1 MGKHPPLRHDFTPLE
16 IIIACKQG
24 SRMLILFGLARVTLR
39 YPRTEKNGWAVAL
52 AHVTEDGDNKMATN
66 LVNHA
71 PRLTSVDKTYS
82 DLPPAVAEAL
92 EHESLT
98 TTYPTGA
105 VLFAEGQSPRGV
117 FIVRRGKVKLS
128 ICGSD
133 GRTLILRMVEP
144 GLLLGVAAV
153 VTGCT
158 YEATAE
164 TQEPSEIS
172 FLRHSDLLRLM
183 RLHGELALWVTQQI
197 SADYASTC
205 REIRDLILSDSAS
218 EKLARLLVGWLD
230 QNTEARNPS
239 QMKLALTHEEI
250 GQMIGTSR
258 ETVSRL
264 FAGFKKQRLIQQ
276 NGSTLVIPNRVALE
290 SLITA

>member
-1 MGKHPPLRHDFTPLE
+1 
-16 IIIACKQG
+16 
-24 SRMLILFGLARVTLR
+24 
-39 YPRTEKNGWAVAL
+39 
-52 AHVTEDGDNKMATN
+52 MATHI
-66 LVNHA
+66 VNNARKLA
-71 PRLTSVDKTYS
+71 PADKTHC
-82 DLPPAVAEAL
+82 DLPPVVAEAL
-92 EHESLT
+92 EQEAVT
-98 TTYPTGA
+98 TTYPAGA
-105 VLFAEGQSPRGV
+105 VLFAEGQAPRGV
-117 FIVRRGKVKLS
+117 FVVRRGRVKLS

-133 GRTLILRMVEP
+133 GRTLILRMVETGCP
-144 GLLLGVAAV
+144 LGVASV
-153 VTGCT
+153 VSGRQ

-172 FLRHSDLLRLM
+172 FLRQCDLLRLM
-183 RLHGELALWVTQQI
+183 RVHGEFALWVTQHI
-197 SADYASTC
+197 SQDYASTC

-239 QMKLALTHEEI
+239 KMKLALTHEEI

-264 FAGFKKQRLIQQ
+264 FAGFKKQRLIFQS
-276 NGSTLVIPNRVALE
+276 GSTLEIPNRVALE

>member
-1 MGKHPPLRHDFTPLE
+1 
-16 IIIACKQG
+16 
-24 SRMLILFGLARVTLR
+24 
-39 YPRTEKNGWAVAL
+39 
-52 AHVTEDGDNKMATN
+52 MATHV
-66 LVNHA
+66 VNEA
-71 PRLTSVDKTYS
+71 QKLATADKTFC
-82 DLPPAVAEAL
+82 DLPTTVADAL
-92 EHESLT
+92 EQEALT

-105 VLFAEGQSPRGV
+105 VLFAEGQAPRGV
-117 FIVRRGKVKLS
+117 FIVRRGRVKLS

-133 GRTLILRMVEP
+133 GRTLILRIVDP
-144 GLLLGVAAV
+144 GCPLGVAAV
-153 VTGCT
+153 VSGRP

-172 FLRHSDLLRLM
+172 FLRHSDLLQLM
-183 RLHGELALWVTQQI
+183 RQHGEFALWVTQHI

-230 QNTEARNPS
+230 QNTKSKNPT

-250 GQMIGTSR
+250 GQMIGSSR

-264 FAGFKKQRLIQQ
+264 FAGFKKQHIIQQ
-276 NGSTLVIPNRVALE
+276 MGSTLVIPNRVALE

>member
-1 MGKHPPLRHDFTPLE
+1 MPTQMVDNPQR
-16 IIIACKQG
+16 
-24 SRMLILFGLARVTLR
+24 LA
-39 YPRTEKNGWAVAL
+39 PE
-52 AHVTEDGDNKMATN
+52 
-66 LVNHA
+66 
-71 PRLTSVDKTYS
+71 DKTFC
-82 DLPPAVAEAL
+82 DLSPAVVDAL
-92 EHESLT
+92 ELESLT

-105 VLFAEGQSPRGV
+105 VLFAEGQAPRGV
-117 FIVRRGKVKLS
+117 FIVRRGRVKLS

-133 GRTLILRMVEP
+133 GRTLILRIVEAGGP
-144 GLLLGVAAV
+144 MGVAAV
-153 VTGCT
+153 VAGYK

-164 TQEPSEIS
+164 TQEPCEIS
-172 FLRHSDLLRLM
+172 FLRQSDLLRLM
-183 RLHGELALWVTQQI
+183 RQYGELALWVTQHI
-197 SADYASTC
+197 SQDYASTC

-230 QNTEARNPS
+230 QNTDARNPS

-264 FAGFKKQRLIQQ
+264 FAGFKKQHLIQQ
-276 NGSTLVIPNRVALE
+276 SGATLVIPSRMALE

>member
-1 MGKHPPLRHDFTPLE
+1 
-16 IIIACKQG
+16 
-24 SRMLILFGLARVTLR
+24 
-39 YPRTEKNGWAVAL
+39 
-52 AHVTEDGDNKMATN
+52 MATHI
-66 LVNHA
+66 VNN
-71 PRLTSVDKTYS
+71 PPKLTPVDKTFG
-82 DLPPAVAEAL
+82 DLPPAVVEAL
-92 EHESLT
+92 EQAALT

-105 VLFAEGQSPRGV
+105 VLFAEAQAPRGV
-117 FIVRRGKVKLS
+117 FIVRRGRVKLS

-133 GRTLILRMVEP
+133 GRTLILRIVDVGCP
-144 GLLLGVAAV
+144 LGVAAV
-153 VTGCT
+153 VSGRP

-164 TQEPSEIS
+164 TQEPAEIS

-183 RLHGELALWVTQQI
+183 RLHGEIALWVTQHI

-230 QNTEARNPS
+230 QNTKSKNPS
-239 QMKLALTHEEI
+239 QVKMALTHEEI
-250 GQMIGTSR
+250 GQMIGSSR

-264 FAGFKKQRLIQQ
+264 LAGFKKQHLIQQ
-276 NGSTLVIPNRVALE
+276 TGSTIVIPNRIALE

>member
-1 MGKHPPLRHDFTPLE
+1 
-16 IIIACKQG
+16 
-24 SRMLILFGLARVTLR
+24 
-39 YPRTEKNGWAVAL
+39 
-52 AHVTEDGDNKMATN
+52 MASHI
-66 LVNHA
+66 VNHTQKPA
-71 PRLTSVDKTYS
+71 ADNTFC
-82 DLPPAVAEAL
+82 DLSPVVADAL
-92 EHESLT
+92 EQEAIT

-105 VLFAEGQSPRGV
+105 VLFAEGQAPRGV
-117 FIVRRGKVKLS
+117 FIVRRGRVKLS

-144 GLLLGVAAV
+144 GCPLGVAAV
-153 VTGCT
+153 VSGRE

-164 TQEPSEIS
+164 TQEPSEIT
-172 FLRHSDLLRLM
+172 FLRQCDLLRLM
-183 RLHGELALWVTQQI
+183 RLHGELALWVTQHI
-197 SADYASTC
+197 SQDYASTC

-230 QNTEARNPS
+230 QNTTARNPS
-239 QMKLALTHEEI
+239 QVKLVLTHEEI

-264 FAGFKKQRLIQQ
+264 FAGFKKQHLIQQ
-276 NGSTLVIPNRVALE
+276 SGSTLVIPNRVALE

>member
-1 MGKHPPLRHDFTPLE
+1 
-16 IIIACKQG
+16 
-24 SRMLILFGLARVTLR
+24 
-39 YPRTEKNGWAVAL
+39 
-52 AHVTEDGDNKMATN
+52 MATHI
-66 LVNHA
+66 VNNIQRNVVA
-71 PRLTSVDKTYS
+71 DKAFS
-82 DLPPAVAEAL
+82 DLPAAVASAIEQEA
-92 EHESLT
+92 LT

-105 VLFAEGQSPRGV
+105 VLFAEGQAPRGV
-117 FIVRRGKVKLS
+117 FIVRRGRVKLS

-133 GRTLILRMVEP
+133 GRTLILRIVDSGCPM
-144 GLLLGVAAV
+144 GVAAAV
-153 VTGCT
+153 SGRQ

-172 FLRHSDLLRLM
+172 FLRQCDLLRLM
-183 RLHGELALWVTQQI
+183 RQHGEIALWVTQHI
-197 SADYASTC
+197 SQDYACTC

-218 EKLARLLVGWLD
+218 EKLARLMVGWLD
-230 QNTEARNPS
+230 QNATATNPT
-239 QMKLALTHEEI
+239 QVKLALTHEEI

-276 NGSTLVIPNRVALE
+276 NGCNLVIPNRIALE

>member
-1 MGKHPPLRHDFTPLE
+1 
-16 IIIACKQG
+16 
-24 SRMLILFGLARVTLR
+24 
-39 YPRTEKNGWAVAL
+39 
-52 AHVTEDGDNKMATN
+52 MATQI
-66 LVNHA
+66 VNHA
-71 PRLTSVDKTYS
+71 HKAALADKPVDKTFC
-82 DLPPAVAEAL
+82 DLSPAVVEAL
-92 EHESLT
+92 EHEAIT

-105 VLFAEGQSPRGV
+105 VLFAEGQAARGV
-117 FIVRRGKVKLS
+117 FIVRRGRVKLS

-133 GRTLILRMVEP
+133 GRTLILRLVETGWP
-144 GLLLGVAAV
+144 LGVAAV
-153 VTGCT
+153 VSGRE

-172 FLRHSDLLRLM
+172 FIRHTDLLRLM
-183 RLHGELALWVTQQI
+183 RVHGELALWVTQHI
-197 SADYASTC
+197 SLDYSSTC

-218 EKLARLLVGWLD
+218 EKFARLLMGWLD
-230 QNTEARNPS
+230 QNAEAKNPC

-276 NGSTLVIPNRVALE
+276 SGSTLVIPNRVALE
-290 SLITA
+290 SMIPA

>member
-1 MGKHPPLRHDFTPLE
+1 
-16 IIIACKQG
+16 
-24 SRMLILFGLARVTLR
+24 
-39 YPRTEKNGWAVAL
+39 
-52 AHVTEDGDNKMATN
+52 MATHV
-66 LVNHA
+66 VNT
-71 PRLTSVDKTYS
+71 PQKSVPSDKNFC
-82 DLPPAVAEAL
+82 DLPPAIAEAL
-92 EHESLT
+92 EQEAIT

-105 VLFAEGQSPRGV
+105 VLFAEGQAARGV
-117 FIVRRGKVKLS
+117 FIVRRGRVKLS

-144 GLLLGVAAV
+144 GCPLGVASV
-153 VTGCT
+153 VSGRP

-183 RLHGELALWVTQQI
+183 RQHGELALWVTQHI
-197 SADYASTC
+197 SQDYAATC

-230 QNTEARNPS
+230 QNALAGKPS
-239 QMKLALTHEEI
+239 QVKLALTHEEI

-264 FAGFKKQRLIQQ
+264 FAGFKKQHLIQQ
-276 NGSTLVIPNRVALE
+276 NGSTLVIPNRMALE

>member
-1 MGKHPPLRHDFTPLE
+1 
-16 IIIACKQG
+16 
-24 SRMLILFGLARVTLR
+24 
-39 YPRTEKNGWAVAL
+39 
-52 AHVTEDGDNKMATN
+52 MATQVVNNAQKAAAADKGFGN
-66 LVNHA
+66 LPSA
-71 PRLTSVDKTYS
+71 LTDV
-82 DLPPAVAEAL
+82 LEQEAV
-92 EHESLT
+92 T
-98 TTYPTGA
+98 TMYPTGA
-105 VLFAEGQSPRGV
+105 VLFAEGQAPRGV

-133 GRTLILRMVEP
+133 GRTLILRIVDTGCPM
-144 GLLLGVAAV
+144 GVAAV
-153 VTGCT
+153 VSGRP

-164 TQEPSEIS
+164 TQEPCEIS
-172 FLRHSDLLRLM
+172 FLRQSDLVRLM
-183 RLHGELALWVTQQI
+183 RLHGELALWATQHI

-230 QNTEARNPS
+230 QNTDARKPS
-239 QMKLALTHEEI
+239 HMKLALTHEEI

-264 FAGFKKQRLIQQ
+264 FAGFKKQHLIQQ
-276 NGSTLVIPNRVALE
+276 TGSTLVIPNRVALE